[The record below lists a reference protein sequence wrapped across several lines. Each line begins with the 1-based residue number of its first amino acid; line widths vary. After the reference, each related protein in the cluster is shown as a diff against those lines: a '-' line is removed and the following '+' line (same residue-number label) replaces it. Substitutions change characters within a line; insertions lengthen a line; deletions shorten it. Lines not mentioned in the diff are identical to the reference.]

1 MRYLKDYILLAA
13 IIFILFLFNYKKVDT
28 CTYYSTKEEYHVNIE
43 NQQIKIPIFV
53 DSSDCIFKS
62 SLPNYYLETENTT
75 LKLKKIRVQNG
86 VKTSAF
92 NEDVYCYFI
101 LFELNLEKNKSYN
114 NVILHVEMPE
124 KSLYLQ
130 IGNIIMEELENRIIA
145 VNKNEEGIFISDEN
159 YDVVN
164 GLSFPKIYHDSE
176 NKKTY
181 FVPDSPMLYYY
192 FIYKTDK
199 KMIGIIENSDFN
211 LLELKLKEGSYA

>member
-1 MRYLKDYILLAA
+1 M
-13 IIFILFLFNYKKVDT
+13 
-28 CTYYSTKEEYHVNIE
+28 
-43 NQQIKIPIFV
+43 
-53 DSSDCIFKS
+53 
-62 SLPNYYLETENTT
+62 
-75 LKLKKIRVQNG
+75 
-86 VKTSAF
+86 
-92 NEDVYCYFI
+92 
-101 LFELNLEKNKSYN
+101 NLEKNKSYN

-176 NKKTY
+176 NEKTY
-181 FVPDSPMLYYY
+181 FVPDSQMLYYY

-199 KMIGIIENSDFN
+199 KMIGIIENSNFN